1 MMISHQ
7 ANFYY
12 LLAGLLLLLIA
23 GPLSHDLV
31 EHTSSILTSIVFTA
45 TLIVSIWSLI
55 DSRKWFVIG
64 VALAVLSVIIAIVDF
79 FSTALDLQL
88 ASMSLA
94 LIFCIMSFIFTIRI
108 IIRGTEMNLNRMVG
122 GICAYLLL
130 GIALGLLNMFIH
142 RLLPGSYTGMSDSP
156 TSLAGLDMIYYS
168 FVTITTLGYGDIS
181 PVRPLA
187 RAVAYITAVAG
198 QFYIA
203 ILVGMMVGA
212 YMKQSD

>member
-1 MMISHQ
+1 MISNK
-7 ANFYY
+7 ANFHY
-12 LLAGLLLLLIA
+12 LLAGLLLLLLA
-23 GPLSHDLV
+23 GPISHELV
-31 EHTSSILTSIVFTA
+31 AYTGTTLINVAFTT
-45 TLIVSIWSLI
+45 TLIVSVWSLL
-55 DSRKWFVIG
+55 DSRKWFIIG
-64 VALAVLSVIIAIVDF
+64 VALAVISVIVTTLDF
-79 FSTALDLQL
+79 LFTDLDLQL
-88 ASMSLA
+88 FSMSLA
-94 LIFCIMSFIFTIRI
+94 LIFCILSFTFTMRI

-122 GICAYLLL
+122 AICAYLLL

-142 RLLPGSYTGMSDSP
+142 RLMPGSYTGISDSP
-156 TSLAGLDMIYYS
+156 SSLAGLDMIYYS

>member
-1 MMISHQ
+1 MISRK
-7 ANFYY
+7 ANFYFM
-12 LLAGLLLLLIA
+12 LAGLLFLLIA

-31 EHTSSILTSIVFTA
+31 EHTSSILTSIAFTT

-55 DSRKWFVIG
+55 DSRKWFIIG
-64 VALAVLSVIIAIVDF
+64 VALAVLSVIVTTVDF
-79 FSTALDLQL
+79 FLTAIDLQL
-88 ASMSLA
+88 FSMSLA
-94 LIFCIMSFIFTIRI
+94 LTFCIMSFIFTMRI
-108 IIRGTEMNLNRMVG
+108 IIRGTEMNLNRMIG

-130 GIALGLLNMFIH
+130 GIALGLLNMFIY
-142 RLLPGSYTGMSDSP
+142 RLLPGSYTGISDPP
-156 TSLAGLDMIYYS
+156 TSLAGMDMIYYS

>member
-1 MMISHQ
+1 MISHK

-12 LLAGLLLLLIA
+12 LLAGLLFLLLA
-23 GPLSHDLV
+23 GPLSHELV
-31 EHTSSILTSIVFTA
+31 EHSSGILTNVAFTT

-55 DSRKWFVIG
+55 DSRKWFIVG
-64 VALAVLSVIIAIVDF
+64 VVLAVISVIVTTVDYL
-79 FSTALDLQL
+79 SNALDLQL
-88 ASMSLA
+88 ISMGLA
-94 LIFCIMSFIFTIRI
+94 LTFCILSFVFTMRI

-122 GICAYLLL
+122 AICAYLLL

-142 RLLPGSYTGMSDSP
+142 RLVPGSYTGIDDSP
-156 TSLAGLDMIYYS
+156 TSLAGMDMIYYS

-181 PVRPLA
+181 PIRPLA
-187 RAVAYITAVAG
+187 RAVAYITAVTG
-198 QFYIA
+198 QFYMA